1 MKNLSYEVYK
11 SLRKKSSKTCATDY
25 SLNKPIKIS
34 KKLLLVLAITLS
46 KEIKQQSRNS
56 DRVGIVIPNSG
67 LGIIA
72 NLAVIF
78 AGKVPVNLNFA
89 STNDVARHCIAKSGI
104 NLVLTASAVREKFRD
119 FPFPVN
125 TIDCD
130 LLLKKYKKTKITL
143 IKNYVL
149 NSLPTFISCRIFNIP
164 KEAIRDEFAV
174 LFTSGSSGAP
184 KGVALSHKNI
194 LENINGICKVQD
206 FPKKS
211 KLLANLPLFHS
222 FGFTVTMWLPLLKG
236 IKLVTV
242 PSPLEINKN
251 IKAIE
256 NEKVTILLGTP
267 TFLRG
272 YLRKGSSNKFK
283 SVQYVVAGAEKS
295 DTEFI
300 KQWENIADCKYL
312 EGYGLTETS
321 PVISLNS
328 EGNGIKHGTVGRVL
342 PNIMVKT
349 IHPDTFESLGRLDTG
364 LLCFR
369 GDTIFME
376 YIMDADKTK
385 SAFKD
390 GWFVTGDIG
399 RVDEN
404 GFLHIE
410 GRLARFSK
418 IGGEMIP
425 HEKIESA
432 IRRMLKL
439 DDQEEN
445 NIAIVGK
452 PHKTKGE
459 ELYLI
464 STHPINLKELREKLA
479 KELGNLFVPKK
490 HKKVDEIPVLPTGK
504 LDIQK
509 LKTLVNEK

>member
-11 SLRKKSSKTCATDY
+11 SLRKNSSKNCVTDY

-46 KEIKQQSRNS
+46 KEIKQRSRTS
-56 DRVGIVIPNSG
+56 ERVGIVIPNSG

-89 STNDVARHCIAKSGI
+89 STDDVARHCMAKSGLSLI
-104 NLVLTASAVREKFRD
+104 LTASAVRDKFPD
-119 FPFPVN
+119 FPFPTN
-125 TIDCD
+125 IIDCD
-130 LLLKKYKKTKITL
+130 LLLKKYKSTKITL
-143 IKNYVL
+143 IKNYLL
-149 NSLPTFISCRIFNIP
+149 NSLPVFLSCKIFGITE
-164 KEAIRDEFAV
+164 EAIRDEFAI

-194 LENINGICKVQD
+194 LENINGICKVQN

-328 EGNGIKHGTVGRVL
+328 EGNGIQHGSVGRVL

-349 IHPDTFESLGRLDTG
+349 IHPDTFESLDKFHCSG
-364 LLCFR
+364 LRIC
-369 GDTIFME
+369 
-376 YIMDADKTK
+376 
-385 SAFKD
+385 
-390 GWFVTGDIG
+390 
-399 RVDEN
+399 
-404 GFLHIE
+404 H
-410 GRLARFSK
+410 
-418 IGGEMIP
+418 
-425 HEKIESA
+425 
-432 IRRMLKL
+432 
-439 DDQEEN
+439 
-445 NIAIVGK
+445 
-452 PHKTKGE
+452 
-459 ELYLI
+459 
-464 STHPINLKELREKLA
+464 LR
-479 KELGNLFVPKK
+479 
-490 HKKVDEIPVLPTGK
+490 
-504 LDIQK
+504 Q
-509 LKTLVNEK
+509 

>member
-11 SLRKKSSKTCATDY
+11 SLRKKSSKNCVTDY

-34 KKLLLVLAITLS
+34 RKLLLVLAITLS
-46 KEIKQQSRNS
+46 KEIKQQSKNS
-56 DRVGIVIPNSG
+56 ERVGIVIPNSG

-78 AGKVPVNLNFA
+78 AGKIPVNLNFA
-89 STNDVARHCIAKSGI
+89 STNDVARHCIAKSGLRLI
-104 NLVLTASAVREKFRD
+104 LTASAVREKFVD
-119 FPFPVN
+119 FPFPSN

-130 LLLKKYKKTKITL
+130 LLLKKYKKTKLSL

-149 NSLPTFISCRIFNIP
+149 NSLPVSLSCKIFNI
-164 KEAIRDEFAV
+164 KRKAIRDEFAV

-194 LENINGICKVQD
+194 LENINAICKVQN

-283 SVQYVVAGAEKS
+283 SIQYVVAGAEKS
-295 DTEFI
+295 DIEFI
-300 KQWENIADCKYL
+300 KQWENIAECKYL

-328 EGNGIKHGTVGRVL
+328 EGNGIQHGSVGRVL
-342 PNIMVKT
+342 PNVMVKT
-349 IHPDTFESLGRLDTG
+349 IHPETHETLGRLDTG

-369 GDTIFME
+369 GDNIFME

-385 SAFKD
+385 SAFNGD
-390 GWFVTGDIG
+390 WFVTGDIG
-399 RVDEN
+399 RIDET
-404 GFLHIE
+404 GFLYIE

-432 IRRMLKL
+432 IRSILGL
-439 DDQEEN
+439 DDQTEN

-459 ELYLI
+459 ELYLL
-464 STHPINLKELREKLA
+464 TTQPINFTELREKLA
-479 KELGNLFVPKK
+479 NHLGNLFVPKK
-490 HKKVDEIPVLPTGK
+490 HKRVDEIPVLPTGK
-504 LDIQK
+504 LDLQK
-509 LKTLVNEK
+509 LKQLVN